1 VGGAAGDE
9 RVLVVFVAYLEP
21 LAQNAA
27 HEGLLLLA
35 GLGEQSLA
43 LLDEIS
49 KEGKGLPGIVV
60 VGCRGE
66 FVDEVILKG
75 AVAVAPHGLF
85 S

>member
-1 VGGAAGDE
+1 
-9 RVLVVFVAYLEP
+9 
-21 LAQNAA
+21 
-27 HEGLLLLA
+27 
-35 GLGEQSLA
+35 
-43 LLDEIS
+43 LDEIS